1 MSKALFAH
9 PPGSTRRKAWSAAS
23 GATLLALATLAA
35 PGAALAQDRVLTV
48 GNPFSPLS
56 MDPSLS
62 GNGRAGTHLM
72 PAYEPQIRVR
82 ADGSFEPALATAWAL
97 SADSKE
103 ATFTLRRD
111 AKFSDGEPV
120 TADAAKKSIEYWRNK
135 KGPFTVNLA
144 NVTAIEVL
152 DAHRFKIKL
161 SSPNPALL
169 NLFEAYWLAGDLIS
183 PKAPDKPDSLG
194 TQTFGAGPCKQDRC
208 QGPAGRLCR
217 PHAAASGQGLP
228 GPRRRAGGALP
239 IDIPKARALRA
250 AAGYPDGFDLKLSDV
265 NNTLSLVMSQV
276 LAQLARDAGLA
287 LAAQWL
293 LYPTTDLS
301 QERDPAH
308 AEPRLLQLHRRLGR
322 PPQRRRPVV

>member
-120 TADAAKKSIEYWRNK
+120 TADAAKKSIEYWGNK

-194 TQTFGAGPCKQDRC
+194 TQTFGAGPCKQDHC

-239 IDIPKARALRA
+239 HRHPQGPRPAGSGRLPRWLRSEA
-250 AAGYPDGFDLKLSDV
+250 ERCEQHPQLGDVAG
-265 NNTLSLVMSQV
+265 
-276 LAQLARDAGLA
+276 AGPVGA
-287 LAAQWL
+287 
-293 LYPTTDLS
+293 
-301 QERDPAH
+301 
-308 AEPRLLQLHRRLGR
+308 
-322 PPQRRRPVV
+322 RRRPGAGRPMAALPGHRPEPGARPGPR